1 MPRERAELMQSANLL
16 PKLRAMF
23 FAALLSY
30 DRSMAAAKKAK
41 AVALHDDDSAATVQ
55 RLLDQYTEIARLAGG
70 LAHEIKN
77 PLSTIRLNMELL
89 AEDLEE
95 PQTPAQRRALKRV
108 DVVRREC
115 NRLQDLLDDFLNY
128 AKVRRMHLEPSDLNH
143 QIDDVLE
150 FFAPEANAAG
160 VEVVRYLDPELPSV
174 MLDREAF
181 RRALLNLLLNAK
193 QAMPEGGQLTVRTVP
208 QGDNV
213 AIHLID
219 TGCGMDDRTASKMFE
234 AFFST
239 KPGGSGLGLPTT
251 QKIIA
256 GHHGRIGV
264 ESEVGRGTQ
273 FTVELPVPQRLAGG
287 E

>member
-1 MPRERAELMQSANLL
+1 MPATKETL
-16 PKLRAMF
+16 K
-23 FAALLSY
+23 
-30 DRSMAAAKKAK
+30 
-41 AVALHDDDSAATVQ
+41 HTDDDSAATVQ

-89 AEDLEE
+89 AEDLDEAAS
-95 PQTPAQRRALKRV
+95 PAQRRALKRV
-108 DVVRREC
+108 DVVRKEC
-115 NRLQDLLDDFLNY
+115 QRLQALLDDFLNY
-128 AKVRRMHLEPSDLNH
+128 AKVRRLQLEPSDLNH
-143 QIDDVLE
+143 QIGDVLE
-150 FFAPEANAAG
+150 FFSPEAASAG
-160 VEVVRYLDPELPSV
+160 IDVETYLDPELPSV
-174 MLDREAF
+174 MLDRESF

-193 QAMPEGGQLTVRTVP
+193 QSMPHGGQLVVRTATR
-208 QGDNV
+208 GDTV
-213 AIHLID
+213 AIYLID

-256 GHHGRIGV
+256 GHGGRISV
-264 ESEVGRGTQ
+264 ESEVGHGTK
-273 FTVELPVPQRLAGG
+273 FTVELPIPPRLAG

>member
-1 MPRERAELMQSANLL
+1 MT
-16 PKLRAMF
+16 
-23 FAALLSY
+23 
-30 DRSMAAAKKAK
+30 AAKKTA
-41 AVALHDDDSAATVQ
+41 AHHDDNSAATVQ

-89 AEDLEE
+89 AEDLDE
-95 PQTPAQRRALKRV
+95 PQTPAQRRALRRTE
-108 DVVRREC
+108 VVRREC
-115 NRLQDLLDDFLNY
+115 DRLQELLDDFLNY
-128 AKVRRMHLEPSDLNH
+128 AKVRRLHLEPSDLNR

-150 FFAPEANAAG
+150 FFAPEAKAAG
-160 VEVVRYLDPELPSV
+160 VEVIRYLDPELPSV
-174 MLDREAF
+174 LLDREAF
-181 RRALLNLLLNAK
+181 RRALLNLLINAK
-193 QAMPEGGQLTVRTVP
+193 QAMPEGGQLTVRTVS
-208 QGDNV
+208 QGDAV

-234 AFFST
+234 TFFST

-256 GHHGRIGV
+256 GHHGRISV

-273 FTVELPVPQRLAGG
+273 FTIELPVPPRLAGRDPASLVD
-287 E
+287 